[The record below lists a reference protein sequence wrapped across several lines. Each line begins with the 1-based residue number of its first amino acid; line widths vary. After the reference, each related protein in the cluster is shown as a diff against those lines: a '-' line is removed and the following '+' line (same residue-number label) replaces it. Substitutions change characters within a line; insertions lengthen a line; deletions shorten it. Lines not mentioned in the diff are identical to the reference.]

1 MLAALRR
8 AQEIGQVRIGAD
20 LEQVV
25 SAMIGTFYADHLAGR
40 DVDDGWSTRVVQ
52 ACSTV
57 WRVRRTRAVN
67 DSADPLRRTD
77 TGSRR
82 GFFASRTLSALS
94 G

>member
-40 DVDDGWSTRVVQ
+40 DVDDGWSTRVVE
-52 ACSTV
+52 ALLEGVAGPAYT
-57 WRVRRTRAVN
+57 RRE
-67 DSADPLRRTD
+67 
-77 TGSRR
+77 
-82 GFFASRTLSALS
+82 
-94 G
+94 